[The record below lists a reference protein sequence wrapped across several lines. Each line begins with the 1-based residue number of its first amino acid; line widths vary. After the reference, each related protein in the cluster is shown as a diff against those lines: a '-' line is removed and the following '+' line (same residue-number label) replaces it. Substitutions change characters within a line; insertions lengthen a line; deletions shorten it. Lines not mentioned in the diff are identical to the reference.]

1 MRSPATAFTG
11 SVPIWWIHA
20 IRHGWMRHGSH
31 HPALL
36 MFRYRGGEPQYGMT
50 NAEALI
56 LRMEGS
62 AVHDIASF
70 YDEIN
75 RVFMS
80 VEDWQLAHSLDALDD
95 MLYGGY
101 GVLAGHADA
110 TLIWHDIEHARN
122 ALGVAATRAWLQAK
136 LDGSGTFN
144 ARAITDQLQ
153 ALDAGDGQT
162 YFQIVMEIF
171 AAHPSITVES
181 R

>member
-1 MRSPATAFTG
+1 VILKAC
-11 SVPIWWIHA
+11 
-20 IRHGWMRHGSH
+20 
-31 HPALL
+31 
-36 MFRYRGGEPQYGMT
+36 EPEADGQIGMT
-50 NAEALI
+50 NRDPLV
-56 LRMEGS
+56 LVLQGS
-62 AVHDIASF
+62 AVGDIPSF

-153 ALDAGDGQT
+153 ALAAGEGQT
-162 YFQIVMEIF
+162 YFQIVMDIF
-171 AAHPSITVES
+171 AAHPRITLES

>member
-1 MRSPATAFTG
+1 
-11 SVPIWWIHA
+11 
-20 IRHGWMRHGSH
+20 
-31 HPALL
+31 
-36 MFRYRGGEPQYGMT
+36 MT
-50 NAEALI
+50 NRDPLV
-56 LRMEGS
+56 LVLQGS
-62 AVHDIASF
+62 AVGDIPSF

-80 VEDWQLAHSLDALDD
+80 GEDWQLAHSLDALDD

-136 LDGSGTFN
+136 LDGNGTFN

-153 ALDAGDGQT
+153 ALAAGEGQT
-162 YFQIVMEIF
+162 YFQIVMDIF
-171 AAHPSITVES
+171 AAHPSITLE
-181 R
+181 RR